1 MKKNNKKGFILAEAI
16 AVSVVIITSLV
27 IVYTQFMTLNTNYKS
42 SFQNNNVN
50 ELYLAN
56 NIKKFIMDDGL
67 SSLIRILESNLYV
80 DISSCSSEIF
90 EEYMYCKTLFDAANI
105 KTVLFTKEDI
115 NELKE
120 NIDNTIFSQT
130 MKNYIKKLNNSNGEN
145 YRIIIEF
152 EDDKYSTLIIH
163 LNDIYLTLNGDAE
176 IIIDNDEPYID
187 DGYNIV
193 NNNYDSEVVV
203 ENPLENMENPYSI
216 GSYKIKYS
224 LISNGI
230 TVDTLYRNIEV
241 KELDQKFNYNGSEQ
255 LYVAQKSG
263 YYKLETWGAQ
273 GGQGNYGGYGG
284 YSVGTIYLEKH
295 EKIYINVGGRGTT
308 STGGY
313 NGGGNA
319 SGGTTNSYGGS
330 GGGATHM
337 AKKSGLLSSLSN
349 SISDIII
356 VAGGGGGGAG
366 WIGNNTV
373 WTNGA
378 HAGGYIGNSGNLG
391 KISVSSG
398 NYTISKGGTQTA
410 GGSAA
415 TGTEGNGSNGSF
427 GKGGNSSSRMYGGGG
442 GGFYG
447 GGGGAASYYIA
458 LSGAGGSGYIGNSLL
473 IDKAMYCY
481 SCQTSNA
488 NNSLTYSV
496 NNVSSDAISKYAK
509 QGNGYAKVTYLGSS
523 L

>member
-90 EEYMYCKTLFDAANI
+90 EEYMYCKTLFDTANI

-273 GGQGNYGGYGG
+273 GGTANSTYYGGYGG
-284 YSVGTIYLEKH
+284 YSVGDIFLEKG
-295 EKIYINVGGRGTT
+295 KILYINVGGAGSC
-308 STGGY
+308 STGAGVAGGF
-313 NGGGNA
+313 NGGGAAKAA
-319 SGGTTNSYGGS
+319 SSS
-330 GGGATHM
+330 HIMCAGGGATHISTS
-337 AKKSGLLSSLSN
+337 SGLLSSLSN
-349 SISDIII
+349 SKNSIII
-356 VAGGGGGGAG
+356 VAGGGGGAGAYG
-366 WIGNNTV
+366 SSG
-373 WTNGA
+373 GKDGSG
-378 HAGGYIGNSGNLG
+378 GGYIGKKVTNSCGDC
-391 KISVSSG
+391 
-398 NYTISKGGTQTA
+398 GTQS
-410 GGSAA
+410 GGSQTSGGVGRA
-415 TGTEGNGSNGSF
+415 GTGSF
-427 GKGGNSSSRMYGGGG
+427 GQGTGSSTSQRCGGGG
-442 GGFYG
+442 GYYG
-447 GGGGAASYYIA
+447 GGSDTYEWGGS
-458 LSGAGGSGYIGNSLL
+458 GGSGYIGNDSL
-473 IDKAMYCY
+473 INKAMYCY
-481 SCQTSNA
+481 NCQTSNA
-488 NNSLTYSV
+488 TNSLTYSV

-509 QGNGYAKVTYLGSS
+509 LGNGYAKVTYLGPS